1 MSTLTT
7 SRFWIAA
14 GERAAKTF
22 AQTMAALLAG
32 DGASVLSVDWQQILA
47 VAATA
52 ALASILTSV
61 ASAGVGPHGPSLA
74 DESIVTPLAVA
85 AVIDEPDVA
94 PLTLTGPDKGAWTD
108 EGQPIDPDEALGQ

>member
-1 MSTLTT
+1 MSTLITT
-7 SRFWIAA
+7 RFWVAA
-14 GERAAKTF
+14 IERAVKTWAQAMVALIGANTVAVTDLDWLQLF
-22 AQTMAALLAG
+22 AV
-32 DGASVLSVDWQQILA
+32 S
-47 VAATA
+47 ATA
-52 ALASILTSV
+52 ALVSILTSV

-108 EGQPIDPDEALGQ
+108 EGQPIDPDEALGR